1 VIERLRADY
10 ADATVFLWFQCSS
23 ATGVPGAAKRRLS
36 PAWGEAGAGVSR
48 KIVAWPSGSSR
59 QSWVTRLAGARTN
72 SAGQWRRVEA
82 AGLGEPVQILA
93 LLALTVIE
101 FAVKVTTLRRNSSA
115 LLLDAQGHGH
125 SSN

>member
-1 VIERLRADY
+1 VSVLFEPAIAYLDE
-10 ADATVFLWFQCSS
+10 CES
-23 ATGVPGAAKRRLS
+23 APNRD
-36 PAWGEAGAGVSR
+36 PAEFCLWGEAGAGVSR

-115 LLLDAQGHGH
+115 LLTG
-125 SSN
+125 